1 MCANEKRLSGSSIG
15 LLGSGSPTTSACST
29 SIFRSAVGS
38 DKTGSSAQTR
48 VGRVK
53 VKPIVPATIIR
64 DNGLAITIQYLKIP
78 LIGAV
83 RIRAPVT
90 LEHSSPTPRQP
101 EK

>member
-1 MCANEKRLSGSSIG
+1 M
-15 LLGSGSPTTSACST
+15 
-29 SIFRSAVGS
+29 
-38 DKTGSSAQTR
+38 
-48 VGRVK
+48 VK